1 MEVPKDQVT
10 MVEDV
15 TEDKLYK
22 IDTMEDCLFSSL
34 ETGMAIVDPGASRTI
49 VGEDV
54 WKKWMENMRAR
65 GAKMIQHNNATR
77 DFRFGDGNVVR
88 SNYEVNFPAYVKG
101 QKLNLTAAFVPG
113 SAPFLVARPT
123 LEE

>member
-1 MEVPKDQVT
+1 
-10 MVEDV
+10 
-15 TEDKLYK
+15 
-22 IDTMEDCLFSSL
+22 
-34 ETGMAIVDPGASRTI
+34 
-49 VGEDV
+49 
-54 WKKWMENMRAR
+54 MENMRAR